1 MNKANPFSEPIERT
15 YEYCTVCEAKHTMLD
30 GGYIIDCM
38 IYYRNNV
45 ESDEIKALRESKVEV
60 WNIETKTWSKKNPS
74 S

>member
-1 MNKANPFSEPIERT
+1 
-15 YEYCTVCEAKHTMLD
+15 MLD
-30 GGYIIDCM
+30 GGDIIDCM